1 MAQSLLYVPRGAPH
15 GWRAREDF
23 MNSDV
28 FKGQWKQLKGD
39 IKMRWNK
46 LTDDDVE
53 AIDGAMEKLEG
64 RLQERYGWEK
74 ERISNEIASWGR
86 ERGVFA

>member
-1 MAQSLLYVPRGAPH
+1 
-15 GWRAREDF
+15 

-39 IKMRWNK
+39 IKMRWNQ
-46 LTDDDVE
+46 LTDDDLE
-53 AIDGAMEKLEG
+53 TIDGAMEKLEG

-74 ERISNEIASWGR
+74 ARVSREIESWGR
-86 ERGVFA
+86 ERGVFS